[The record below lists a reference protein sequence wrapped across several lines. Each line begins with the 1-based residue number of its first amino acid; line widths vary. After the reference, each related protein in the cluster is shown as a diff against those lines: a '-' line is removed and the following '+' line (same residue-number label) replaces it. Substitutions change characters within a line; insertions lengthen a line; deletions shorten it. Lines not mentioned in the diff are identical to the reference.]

1 LIVGGG
7 NDFQLNGLLFSL
19 FYLYA
24 LPTAF
29 VRFEEV
35 RFMVVLFQIFER
47 QHRVVT
53 RIQPM
58 DRKVPT
64 LVSTIFLVEI
74 TTLAASSFELGS
86 YSSRILW
93 GQGCR
98 GLRRHGGK
106 QGAIGKRERKLHPQ
120 PQQAKDLGGIV
131 FRSNF
136 QLRKYVR

>member
-1 LIVGGG
+1 MQFESEFFSGSQRAYLKPPLYLKHRVLQMDQARRVVFGRLRLIVGGG
-7 NDFQLNGLLFSL
+7 NDCQLNGLLFSL

-35 RFMVVLFQIFER
+35 RFMVVVFQIFER

-93 GQGCR
+93 GA
-98 GLRRHGGK
+98 GL
-106 QGAIGKRERKLHPQ
+106 
-120 PQQAKDLGGIV
+120 
-131 FRSNF
+131 
-136 QLRKYVR
+136 